1 MSRRTSRNNSYTSG
15 ISPSGFYIADVV
27 AVNGDYVSVKVPRL
41 GLNNIYENVP
51 FTGFTPAV
59 GDRIWVSFVEGKAS
73 HLLGFVGAGDTGT
86 DITEIVAGTNL
97 NGGGTS
103 GSITLNLDDD
113 ITLSTVTADSFY
125 GSFYGD
131 LHGAIHIP
139 VKNVSGGTL
148 LKGTPVYATGAVGA
162 SGAVEVEAS
171 LAATAATMPA
181 MGLLVQDLAH
191 NGQGD
196 VVVSGV
202 LQNIDTVTPGYKVG
216 YELYVDPS
224 GGLTAT
230 RPTGRS
236 HLVQKIGKVIRE
248 QQMTGEI
255 LVQGAGR
262 TNDVPNSFTTSSD
275 VIVGGE
281 LSVINDLIV
290 DTDTLFVDSG
300 TNNVGIGTTSPN
312 ADLEVSD
319 GAPLV
324 YITDSDNLVTDN
336 AYNASLM
343 FRDSANSVVGTF
355 GFLSPSNQD
364 MDIGNFTPYGRMD
377 FSTNGTIRMSIDSSG
392 NVGINDQTPSYQL
405 DVNGTGRFT
414 GDLSVN
420 ATIITDYI
428 RNDNGNFLALEGG
441 DGWNLGSNASGE
453 YVWLAAEGGIQI
465 VSSDSNS
472 TVWANRESVRL
483 SATGG
488 VDNALKVYGHIY
500 PSSTNA
506 KDLGSSSLRWRN
518 IYTQDLHLSNGIGD
532 YTVVE
537 GEEDLYLTNNLTGK
551 AFKFALIEVD
561 PSEVP
566 AKSEVE

>member
-27 AVNGDYVSVKVPRL
+27 AVNDGYVSVNVPRL

-131 LHGAIHIP
+131 LYGAIHIP

-171 LAATAATMPA
+171 LAGTAATMPA
-181 MGLLVQDLAH
+181 MGLLDQDLAH

-248 QQMTGEI
+248 QQNTGEI

-281 LSVINDLIV
+281 LSVTNDLIV
-290 DTDTLFVDSG
+290 DTDTLFVDSS
-300 TNNVGIGTTSPN
+300 TNKVGIGTTSPS
-312 ADLEVSD
+312 AALDIK
-319 GAPLV
+319 GASNPEIRLQS
-324 YITDSDNLVTDN
+324 TDSTDPFLYFGDQVD
-336 AYNASLM
+336 AVRGGIG
-343 FRDSANSVVGTF
+343 FDTSANALLLRGYNNNT
-355 GFLSPSNQD
+355 
-364 MDIGNFTPYGRMD
+364 RM
-377 FSTNGTIRMSIDSSG
+377 TIDSSG
-392 NVGINDQTPSYQL
+392 RVGINDETPAYQL
-405 DVNGTGRFT
+405 DVDGTGRFT

-420 ATIITDYI
+420 STIITDYI

-441 DGWNLGSNASGE
+441 DSWNLGTNASGE
-453 YVWLAAEGGIQI
+453 YVWLAAEGGIMI
-465 VSSDSNS
+465 VSSDANS
-472 TVWANRESVRL
+472 TVWANRNQVRL
-483 SATGG
+483 SPTGG
-488 VDNALKVYGHIY
+488 IDNALKVYGHIY